1 MNDNPQPRFLS
12 DDPLFTEAV
21 AYAARLHAQQ
31 TRKSTDIPY
40 VSHLFGVAS
49 LAIEYGADMEEAVGA
64 LLHDAAEDCGGRPRL
79 EEIRSK
85 FGERVAGIVEGCSDT
100 FETPKP
106 DWTRRKTDYIAHL
119 RHASPSVR
127 LVSAADKLHNA
138 RSILKDFRVH
148 REKVFERFK
157 KETEWDTV
165 WYYSR
170 LAREFVDLGG
180 GELDKELDRVVRKVE
195 KDLLTIFPA
204 GRESAYRRLDAELE
218 AARRRAL
225 SHPTHRPT
233 GAEDKA

>member
-1 MNDNPQPRFLS
+1 LEANVEESIQPKFS
-12 DDPLFTEAV
+12 SADPLFTEALV
-21 AYAARLHAQQ
+21 YASRLHAAQ

-40 VSHLFGVAS
+40 VSHLLGVAS
-49 LAIEYGADMEEAVGA
+49 IAIEYGADAEEAIGA

-79 EEIRSK
+79 EEIRAT
-85 FGERVAGIVEGCSDT
+85 FGGRVAEIVEGCTDT

-106 DWTRRKTDYIAHL
+106 EWVRRKTDYIAHM

-148 REKVFERFK
+148 KEGVFMRFK

-170 LAREFVDLGG
+170 LAREFLELGG
-180 GELDKELDRVVRKVE
+180 GEMAEELGRVVRKIENELEAV
-195 KDLLTIFPA
+195 LPA
-204 GRESAYRRLDAELE
+204 GREAAYARLDGELA
-218 AARRRAL
+218 AARRRKAL
-225 SHPTHRPT
+225 
-233 GAEDKA
+233 G

>member
-49 LAIEYGADMEEAVGA
+49 IAVEYGADMEEAVAA
-64 LLHDAAEDCGGRPRL
+64 LLHDAAEDCGGKPRL
-79 EEIRSK
+79 EEIREK
-85 FGERVAGIVEGCSDT
+85 FGERVAGIVEGCTDA

-148 REKVFERFK
+148 RERVFDRFK
-157 KETEWDTV
+157 KHTQWDTV

-180 GELDKELDRVVRKVE
+180 GEIAAELGRVVRKIE
-195 KDLLTIFPA
+195 KDLAGAIPA
-204 GRESAYRRLDAELE
+204 GREEAYRRLDAELE
-218 AARRRAL
+218 SARRRVAA
-225 SHPTHRPT
+225 S
-233 GAEDKA
+233 